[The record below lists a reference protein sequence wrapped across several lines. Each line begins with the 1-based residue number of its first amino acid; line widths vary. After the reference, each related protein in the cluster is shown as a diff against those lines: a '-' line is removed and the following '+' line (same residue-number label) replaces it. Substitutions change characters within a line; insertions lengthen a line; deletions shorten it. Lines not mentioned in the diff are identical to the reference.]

1 MFSRLKRFVSV
12 FLFALLIVIFVF
24 ALTLFSP
31 AIKRSREVEQ
41 KLEQQQMIL
50 ENKKNIQIALL
61 REVHDLER
69 NPTAAEKV
77 ARERFGLC
85 KEGEIV
91 IKYDRE

>member
-1 MFSRLKRFVSV
+1 MFSRLKRVVSV
-12 FLFALLIVIFVF
+12 FLFILLIIIFVF

-31 AIKRSREVEQ
+31 AIKRTRDVEQ

-50 ENKKNIQIALL
+50 ENKKNVRISLL

-69 NPTAAEKV
+69 NPIAAEKV
-77 ARERFGLC
+77 ARERFGMC

-91 IKYDRE
+91 IKYDR